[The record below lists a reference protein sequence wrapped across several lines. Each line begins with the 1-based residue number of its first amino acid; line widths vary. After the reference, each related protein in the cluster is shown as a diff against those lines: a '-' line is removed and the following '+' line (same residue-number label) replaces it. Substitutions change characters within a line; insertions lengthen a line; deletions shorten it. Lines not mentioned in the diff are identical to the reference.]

1 MRKSKKSPSALD
13 MLDELGLD
21 NVEEGGSVTDLS
33 NDIIDGEDDTDVD
46 KIENTE
52 QPDEDKDTTGGTGE
66 DETDIPQEVLDRM
79 DNKQTTSET
88 LDGGSEEEEPGESE
102 DVTEAEVQGVGAF
115 FDAFAEALNWDVE
128 EDERPQSIDDLISY
142 IEDVVNQN
150 STPEYADDR
159 IAQLDQYVKNGG
171 KFEDFY
177 SNMQERLSYDNLD
190 MEDESN

>member
-1 MRKSKKSPSALD
+1 MKQLRKILPV
-13 MLDELGLD
+13 MLILLLALGLF
-21 NVEEGGSVTDLS
+21 GCGSS
-33 NDIIDGEDDTDVD
+33 
-46 KIENTE
+46 
-52 QPDEDKDTTGGTGE
+52 
-66 DETDIPQEVLDRM
+66 
-79 DNKQTTSET
+79 S
-88 LDGGSEEEEPGESE
+88 SEEEEPGEPE

>member
-13 MLDELGLD
+13 MLDDLGLD
-21 NVEEGGSVTDLS
+21 NVEEGGGVTDLS

-46 KIENTE
+46 NIDDKE
-52 QPDEDKDTTGGTGE
+52 QPDENNDTGGTGE
-66 DETDIPQEVLDRM
+66 DDTDIPQEVLDRM
-79 DNKQTTSET
+79 NKQTTSES
-88 LDGGSEEEEPGESE
+88 LESGNGEEETEEPE
-102 DVTEAEVQGVGAF
+102 DVTEAEVQGVSAF

-128 EDERPQSIDDLISY
+128 EDEKPKSIDDLIGY
-142 IEDVVNQN
+142 IEDVVDQN
-150 STPEYADDR
+150 STPQYADDR